1 MTGTHRSIRRQG
13 GWVGLIVIL
22 LALAIVAW
30 LSKDA
35 LKQYGLMS
43 GPGKPPTASPAE
55 ENVRGPGV
63 GVTGASPD
71 LSTATPAPLNALER
85 ARGVESMVREQATQ
99 QSLRIDEGTK

>member
-1 MTGTHRSIRRQG
+1 MTGMHRRIGRQG

-43 GPGKPPTASPAE
+43 GVGTPAKTAPAAE
-55 ENVRGPGV
+55 RVRGPGV
-63 GVTGASPD
+63 GVTEASPD
-71 LSTATPAPLNALER
+71 LTSAAPAPPPGWRWQSAL
-85 ARGVESMVREQATQ
+85 
-99 QSLRIDEGTK
+99 GTSE